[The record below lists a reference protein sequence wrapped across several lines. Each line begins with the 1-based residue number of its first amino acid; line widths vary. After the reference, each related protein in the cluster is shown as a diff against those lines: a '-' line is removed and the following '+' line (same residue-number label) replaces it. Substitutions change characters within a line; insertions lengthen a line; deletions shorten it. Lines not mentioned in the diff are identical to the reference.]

1 MLEVI
6 SSILDAEKQ
15 ADLIVKQAEE
25 KSKALLLSSESKAE
39 DIKADAI
46 QSFKTERE
54 EKTRDAE
61 IRAQAEYNKIVN
73 DGNDLAQQLKERVSD
88 KVASAVD
95 FVINNIIK

>member
-1 MLEVI
+1 
-6 SSILDAEKQ
+6 
-15 ADLIVKQAEE
+15 
-25 KSKALLLSSESKAE
+25 LSSESKAE

-73 DGNDLAQQLKERVSD
+73 DGNDLAQQLKARVSD
-88 KVASAVD
+88 KGASAVD

>member
-54 EKTRDAE
+54 EKTRDTE

-73 DGNDLAQQLKERVSD
+73 DGNDLAQQLKARVSD